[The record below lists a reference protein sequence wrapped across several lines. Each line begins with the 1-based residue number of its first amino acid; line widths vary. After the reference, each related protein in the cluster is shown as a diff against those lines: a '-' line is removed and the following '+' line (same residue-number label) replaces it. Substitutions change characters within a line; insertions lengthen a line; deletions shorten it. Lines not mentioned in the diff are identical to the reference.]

1 MHPIMSGCRVLALSV
16 GIIIAGVDGA
26 LACGSGKLLVE
37 DKFETLDPAWGFD
50 KTSPGRSNGPGGLI
64 YKFNPADNID
74 LLNQAGLYDNYEVC
88 AVFATEVP
96 ANAGAWVAVNFWGN
110 DKNNVYEADIY
121 PTFGT
126 FGVVR
131 YQNKK
136 SLTPVTTTDSDTI
149 NKGTSVTNEISVTV
163 NGNKATIAINGKKA
177 IDFTGQPPEGG
188 SLFGLNIGSAKD
200 DTGPST
206 ITVKDIQLREAGPAS
221 KP

>member
-1 MHPIMSGCRVLALSV
+1 MRPTMSGCRVLVLSV
-16 GIIIAGVDGA
+16 GIIVAGGDAA
-26 LACGSGKLLVE
+26 LACGSGKLLIE
-37 DKFETLDPAWGFD
+37 DKFETLDPAWGFEQND
-50 KTSPGRSNGPGGLI
+50 AARSNGPGGLV
-64 YKFNPADNID
+64 YKLDPNDSID

-88 AVFATEVP
+88 AVFATEFP
-96 ANAGAWVAVNFWGN
+96 ANAGGWVGVNFWGD

-121 PTFGT
+121 PTSGA
-126 FGVVR
+126 FGVGR

-136 SLTPVTTTDSDTI
+136 FLNPVPSQDSDAI

-188 SLFGLNIGSAKD
+188 SLFGLTFGTRKD

-206 ITVKDIQLREAGPAS
+206 IAVKDIQLREAGTAS